1 MDILKF
7 PSTIRIPD
15 NIRFIGAINVDE
27 TTHYF
32 SPKIIDRVHVIKFDN
47 PLLYEEQVNSW
58 FENKE
63 NEKEL
68 NPVYVNPNLFS
79 TRNEYPS
86 LRKKELS
93 FIENELKNINQT
105 FLIPMKIDFGI
116 RSIRQGLNY
125 YLIEESYLNKNIES
139 FNGSEEEILG
149 MEILQTDEIELNS
162 INTIIIQ
169 KIFPRFIFDGND
181 ITSSGKSKLEVTKE
195 FCDYLKQNLTNISRL
210 SNDGSDWEIEEKI
223 EVDAFS
229 ILFEMIKQ
237 AERNNSQFNFF
248 A

>member
-1 MDILKF
+1 
-7 PSTIRIPD
+7 
-15 NIRFIGAINVDE
+15 
-27 TTHYF
+27 
-32 SPKIIDRVHVIKFDN
+32 
-47 PLLYEEQVNSW
+47 
-58 FENKE
+58 
-63 NEKEL
+63 
-68 NPVYVNPNLFS
+68 
-79 TRNEYPS
+79 
-86 LRKKELS
+86 
-93 FIENELKNINQT
+93 
-105 FLIPMKIDFGI
+105 MKIDFGI

-210 SNDGSDWEIEEKI
+210 SNDGSDWEIVEKI